1 MRSRAHPTALQF
13 ESPGRWAGASRVRP
27 ARYSGRTLVVTNRVV
42 MDLVAEVRWGAVF
55 LDTFALDVVFLALI
69 LVGFFVA
76 IRYHPLS
83 MMGG

>member
-1 MRSRAHPTALQF
+1 LRSRAHPTALQI

-55 LDTFALDVVFLALI
+55 LALI